1 MAHGKTSK
9 SFPHWK
15 RVEDIE
21 GDQAMEVKVLKS
33 RKGLEFLYHKGKEK
47 EEEEEEE
54 EEEEM

>member
-1 MAHGKTSK
+1 
-9 SFPHWK
+9 
-15 RVEDIE
+15 
-21 GDQAMEVKVLKS
+21 MEVKVLKS